1 MVQHLQIKS
10 LKIAIESVCVYEF
23 ENGIYTRTFK
33 NVTYDNNDDR
43 YTLFSDIIVGLIL
56 YILFAQSALG
66 RKKRKTIHSP

>member
-1 MVQHLQIKS
+1 MVQHLQFRS

-23 ENGIYTRTFK
+23 ENGIYTGTFK